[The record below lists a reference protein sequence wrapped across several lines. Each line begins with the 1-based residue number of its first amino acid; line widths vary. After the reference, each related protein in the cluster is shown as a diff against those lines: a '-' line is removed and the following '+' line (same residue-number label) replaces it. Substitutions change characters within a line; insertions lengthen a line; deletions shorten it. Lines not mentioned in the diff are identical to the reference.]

1 MDTISPEKRSW
12 TMSRIRSKNTKPELL
27 VRRYLYANGFRYRV
41 NVASLPG
48 KPDIVLK
55 KYHTV
60 IFIHGCF
67 WHGHSCLQG
76 KTPQTNPLFW
86 QNKFKRN
93 KERDI
98 EVRNELKALGWN
110 TLVIWE
116 CQLKPKTRQKTLEEI
131 TYWLNEA
138 YLDRFRLKKNQYSF
152 AEEEPLSIA
161 AEGDT
166 SYSSDNQ

>member
-1 MDTISPEKRSW
+1 
-12 TMSRIRSKNTKPELL
+12 MSRIRSKNTKPELL

-116 CQLKPKTRQKTLEEI
+116 CQLKPKARQKTLEEI

-152 AEEEPLSIA
+152 AEEEPLSLA

-166 SYSSDNQ
+166 SYSLDNQ

>member
-1 MDTISPEKRSW
+1 
-12 TMSRIRSKNTKPELL
+12 MSRIRSKNTKPELL